1 MAPET
6 TDPTSAPVP
15 GAPSDNTT
23 AVGELDQLRAQG
35 YDGDFVVREGPVVCC
50 RSCETCV
57 EPEELQI
64 DVFRRL
70 EGASEPDEM
79 SAILAVTCSSCGSKG
94 SLLVAYGMNASEL
107 DADLLTRIPDTPQD
121 EGTAGAV

>member
-1 MAPET
+1 ME
-6 TDPTSAPVP
+6 PVP

-23 AVGELDQLRAQG
+23 AVAELNDLREQG

-50 RSCETCV
+50 RRCDRCD
-57 EPEELQI
+57 EPESLQV

-79 SAILAVTCSSCGSKG
+79 SAILALTCQGCGNKG
-94 SLLVAYGMNASEL
+94 TLLVAYGTNASEL
-107 DADLLTRIPDTPQD
+107 DADLLTRLPETPQD
-121 EGTAGAV
+121 EGTAGHT

>member
-1 MAPET
+1 MASET
-6 TDPTSAPVP
+6 NSDMEPVP

-23 AVGELDQLRAQG
+23 ATTELDQLRDQG
-35 YDGDFVVREGPVVCC
+35 YDGDFVIREGPVVCC
-50 RSCETCV
+50 RDCDHCV
-57 EPEELQI
+57 EPEQLQM

-79 SAILAVTCSSCGSKG
+79 SAILAVTCPQCGHKG
-94 SLLVAYGMNASEL
+94 TIVVAYGVNASEL
-107 DADLLTRIPDTPQD
+107 EADLLTRLPETPQD